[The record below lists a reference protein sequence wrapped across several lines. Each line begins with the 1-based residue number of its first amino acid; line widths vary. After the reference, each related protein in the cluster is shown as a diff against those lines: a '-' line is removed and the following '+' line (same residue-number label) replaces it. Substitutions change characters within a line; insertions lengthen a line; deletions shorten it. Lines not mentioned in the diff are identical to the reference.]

1 MRTTFYSP
9 HRHLIINA
17 EPEVRRIEFVH
28 GLFATEDPEQIELLR
43 KHPGYGRYIFEN
55 QSVVAQ
61 QAEETKP
68 AQQPQED
75 DKGPHVCPECGREF
89 DSKRGLE
96 THFRQKHPDSDLL

>member
-1 MRTTFYSP
+1 MPTMFYSP
-9 HRHLIINA
+9 HRHLIVNA
-17 EPEVRRIEFVH
+17 EPKVQRIEFVN
-28 GLFATEDPEQIELLR
+28 GRFATEDPEQIELLR
-43 KHPGYGRYIFEN
+43 KHPGYGRYIFED
-55 QSVVAQ
+55 QSGVAQ

-75 DKGPHVCPECGREF
+75 NKGPHVCPECGREF